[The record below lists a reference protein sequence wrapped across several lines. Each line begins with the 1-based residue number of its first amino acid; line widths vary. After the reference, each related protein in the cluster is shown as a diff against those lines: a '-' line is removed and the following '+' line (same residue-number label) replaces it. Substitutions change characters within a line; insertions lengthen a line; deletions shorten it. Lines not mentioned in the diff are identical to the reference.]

1 MSFNILVV
9 DDTKFM
15 RKMLTDILKQYG
27 YQVVGEAE
35 NGRQAVQRYE
45 ELRPDVVLMDI
56 TMPEMDG
63 IDAMKEIRR
72 IDSDAV
78 VLICSAM
85 SQQDL
90 ISDALKAG
98 ANGYVMKPFKP
109 NRVNEIIRKYGFRR
123 PNHDPTPKATE
134 APVEERPEQPVAVP
148 ALEPELEA
156 TVATESPEP
165 TAAALDAEP
174 RVASEPGQEPEE
186 ALAEESVELPAVALE
201 PESEPEEY
209 RLEQSELEAESESE
223 EQQLEQSELE
233 AMPDSVAESEAEPL
247 AEAEEVAAE
256 ESAELPAVSPELEL
270 AAGADAEEESL
281 ELAAVEPEPES
292 QAAPIEEISVLA
304 AVETPV
310 ALEPEST
317 EEELQEPASLAGSD
331 AAEAG
336 DLVLPLSILEQPSGA
351 ELSLDELNELTLELA
366 TAEPDELEA
375 LQADSVPALEAAAD
389 RDPEPEPELEQ
400 EAEPALEQAAE
411 PDLEPELVETQ
422 PQPES
427 AANEPKPVQDWMEAG
442 KRAFKTVEG
451 GKIINLFRGNGPM
464 KNFTSSYMCNWNE
477 EVNGEMSQFLVVAT
491 EAENKISIEVMSNG
505 TERQTIHLS
514 IDGFNQLGAW
524 LQDKLGNGAP
534 SVRELS
540 KRENY

>member
-123 PNHDPTPKATE
+123 PNHDPTPKAAE

-148 ALEPELEA
+148 APEPELEA

-165 TAAALDAEP
+165 TAAASDAEP
-174 RVASEPGQEPEE
+174 RVVSEPGQVPEE

-201 PESEPEEY
+201 PESEPVLEPEEH
-209 RLEQSELEAESESE
+209 R
-223 EQQLEQSELE
+223 LEQSELE
-233 AMPDSVAESEAEPL
+233 AMPEAETMPEADPV

-270 AAGADAEEESL
+270 ASETDAEEESL

-292 QAAPIEEISVLA
+292 QAALIEEISVLA

-317 EEELQEPASLAGSD
+317 QEEELQEPSSLAGSD
-331 AAEAG
+331 EAAEAG
-336 DLVLPLSILEQPSGA
+336 DLVLPLSILEQPSVA

-366 TAEPDELEA
+366 AAEPDESEA
-375 LQADSVPALEAAAD
+375 LQADSVPALETDAD
-389 RDPEPEPELEQ
+389 LDPEPEPVLEQ
-400 EAEPALEQAAE
+400 EVEPALDLAAE

-477 EVNGEMSQFLVVAT
+477 EVNGEMSQFLVIAT
-491 EAENKISIEVMSNG
+491 EAENKISIEVLSNG
-505 TERQTIHLS
+505 NERQTIHLS

-524 LQDKLGNGAP
+524 LQDKLSNGAP